1 MTLDSELL
9 KKEKEKDRV
18 EVKSLCHNR
27 KKKERSQQKQNKKV
41 KPDSRY
47 PLLAKSRE

>member
-27 KKKERSQQKQNKKV
+27 KKKREITTKTKQKGE
-41 KPDSRY
+41 
-47 PLLAKSRE
+47 A